1 MPQLDDKGL
10 LQRAEN
16 PLSQYGI
23 DVTQVLIGDPRPEAN
38 LDRLLMDKK
47 RLVAERIK
55 TVQEQE
61 TSKAQ
66 ARTEQLKKEIQRT
79 KEVQDAQR
87 QKELVV
93 IANQREVEV
102 AKQIAERETIE
113 QRKMQDLAVI
123 VKDKELAVAQAEL
136 NIQRANAQASK
147 FAAEAIAARG
157 KAEAEVLAA
166 MYKAKAQNKEI
177 FLAETQRDIATSLY
191 VRAMLLCQSLLPR
204 PLLGRP
210 AALTPAPP
218 DTVLLAQA
226 NLKDFKVEM
235 PANVIIGAGDGKGGG
250 GAGKL
255 PSNLDVITGFSA
267 LGMMEKAAA
276 MRAGAY

>member
-1 MPQLDDKGL
+1 
-10 LQRAEN
+10 
-16 PLSQYGI
+16 
-23 DVTQVLIGDPRPEAN
+23 
-38 LDRLLMDKK
+38 
-47 RLVAERIK
+47 
-55 TVQEQE
+55 
-61 TSKAQ
+61 
-66 ARTEQLKKEIQRT
+66 
-79 KEVQDAQR
+79 
-87 QKELVV
+87 
-93 IANQREVEV
+93 
-102 AKQIAERETIE
+102 
-113 QRKMQDLAVI
+113 MQNLAVI

-191 VRAMLLCQSLLPR
+191 
-204 PLLGRP
+204 
-210 AALTPAPP
+210 
-218 DTVLLAQA
+218 A